1 MERTLPLTKSPPV
14 SGNTTQR
21 PIRQSRPVN
30 GIRHQTS
37 ATHEELTTFTQL
49 IVNQTHYHCP
59 PMNDKGYLELQ
70 NINMGSEAKKID
82 FTSHFIRSTSIA
94 CSSDPQV
101 FMHNM
106 NKRQISILWFQK
118 SAIEALKEGDLQ
130 SFTDLVNNK
139 DVEDELDNPSFWI
152 NQGREDED
160 GYNLAELCVTLE
172 SKAALATLV
181 RLGLHM
187 DMINTDTGYS
197 ALHRAAEMGKPD
209 LLSVILQ
216 TTNHTFDV
224 NVRTAKRKRGITALH
239 LAASTVSDQHLKCV
253 KILLEQPFIE
263 VDVRDSS
270 WVTTPLYA
278 AGKCRNI
285 EAAVKLLENGAN
297 ADLMVGATNKTVGD
311 FFRTWMPEFDIDKV
325 KVVKQRYPG
334 ENIKEKLMDIV
345 KVSSTNDINYM
356 KNFLE
361 FKEVSSKL
369 TDAENGYEEVVEAV
383 CRKGLS
389 DFALVLFRKGANPN
403 NFPPNSFSYPVIDAA
418 EEGNCDLLKVLKKS
432 NASFTVF
439 KIQTFETVLHS
450 ILKKPTHGKEKDYL
464 KCLEILL
471 DDKDENFR
479 SDMRAIINRKDV
491 NGNTA
496 LHYSTEKWPALV
508 TRALLQCGANIG
520 IKNDW
525 GDIPI
530 TRIPPKVME
539 DFLNE
544 DCLISNGKDIYHKE
558 FELTFKYDFLAPDP
572 SSLPDCFKPH
582 QELEEC
588 TPLSPKKEQITQAK
602 NHALP
607 ETESLWY
614 MGQSKEHR
622 HLLKHPVI
630 TSFLWFKWERIRPY
644 FNRNMRLYL
653 LFVYLLT
660 WFIFI
665 TYGGSS
671 QREIINSTFYHGY
684 VLLLI
689 FLVMMVIRDWYKD
702 IQDAIRADSL
712 ANSSKN
718 IIKPAISINSPK
730 MILEMLAYNWIDI
743 FMIALS
749 STMLGLTAHLS
760 TLIIVLL
767 FFISIRELL
776 QMAVSIKRYFTS
788 FENWIELAMIALVF
802 VVIFNNNE
810 ENLLLNRHLGAI
822 AIVFSWAELITLI
835 GRHPKLLH
843 CNVYVTMFYRV
854 LNSFFF
860 FLLWYSLFIV
870 AFGLGFYIMLHS
882 DDGGKNLNA
891 LDHEDLNPLFNR
903 TWLSL
908 VKTSAMFVGELEFSD
923 IPINS
928 DTYLGVLAYIFFL
941 SFIFLIV
948 VVLMNLLNGL
958 AVNDTSD
965 IKQKAEIY
973 SYISRVETI
982 SYLESVLLGDPFNFL
997 SNVPDYLSSL
1007 PSGSVLR
1014 QLYRNKFCSKIFR
1027 KIGAKR
1033 FLLFYTYLPN
1043 KELSLTPNQDS
1054 RCCVMIGDE
1063 MGKDIISAAK
1073 DIITA
1078 KLSITDNNE
1087 EMFSMKQEIIQ
1098 LRSELSKLGDI
1109 SKKIDLLLLARK

>member
-1 MERTLPLTKSPPV
+1 ML
-14 SGNTTQR
+14 
-21 PIRQSRPVN
+21 
-30 GIRHQTS
+30 
-37 ATHEELTTFTQL
+37 
-49 IVNQTHYHCP
+49 C
-59 PMNDKGYLELQ
+59 
-70 NINMGSEAKKID
+70 
-82 FTSHFIRSTSIA
+82 
-94 CSSDPQV
+94 
-101 FMHNM
+101 
-106 NKRQISILWFQK
+106 FQK
-118 SAIEALKEGDLQ
+118 HAIEALKEGDLQ
-130 SFTDLVNNK
+130 SFTDLVNSK
-139 DVEDELDNPSFWI
+139 DVEEELDNPNFWI
-152 NQGREDED
+152 NQGREEEE

-172 SKAALATLV
+172 SKEALSTLV
-181 RLGLHM
+181 KLGCHM
-187 DMINTDTGYS
+187 DMINPDTGYS
-197 ALHRAAEMGKPD
+197 ALHRAAEAGKPE
-209 LLSVILQ
+209 LLSIILR
-216 TTNHTFDV
+216 TSNHTFDV

-263 VDVRDSS
+263 VDIRDSS
-270 WVTTPLYA
+270 WITTPLYA

-297 ADLMVGATNKTVGD
+297 SDLMIGATNKTVRD
-311 FFRTWMPEFDIDKV
+311 FFSTWMPDFEIDKV
-325 KVVKQRYPG
+325 KVVKHIYPG
-334 ENIKEKLMDIV
+334 ENVKEKLMEII
-345 KVSSTNDINYM
+345 KNTSTNDINYM
-356 KNFLE
+356 KNFLK
-361 FKEVSSKL
+361 FKEVCLKL
-369 TDAENGYEEVVEAV
+369 TNAENGYEEVVEVV

-389 DFALVLFRKGANPN
+389 DFAQVLFRKGANPN
-403 NFPPNSFSYPVIDAA
+403 KFSPNSFSHPVIDAA
-418 EEGNCDLLKVLKKS
+418 EEGNCELLKVLKK
-432 NASFTVF
+432 NDANFTVS
-439 KIQTFETVLHS
+439 KKQTKETVLHS
-450 ILKKPTHGKEKDYL
+450 ILKNATPGKEKTYL
-464 KCLEILL
+464 RCLDVLL
-471 DDKDENFR
+471 NDNDEDFN
-479 SDMRAIINRKDV
+479 SDMREIINKKDV

-496 LHYSTEKWPALV
+496 LHYSTEKWPSFV

-572 SSLPDCFKPH
+572 SSLPDCFNPH

-588 TPLSPKKEQITQAK
+588 TPLSPKKDRINKAE

-665 TYGGSS
+665 NFGGLS
-671 QREIINSTFYHGY
+671 QREVINSTFYHGY
-684 VLLLI
+684 IFVLTS
-689 FLVMMVIRDWYKD
+689 LVTMVIRDWYKD

-718 IIKPAISINSPK
+718 TIKPAISVNSPK

-743 FMIALS
+743 FMIAFS
-749 STMLGLTAHLS
+749 SAVLGLTTHLS

-767 FFISIRELL
+767 AFILIRELL
-776 QMAVSIKRYFTS
+776 QMAVSLKRYLTS
-788 FENWIELAMIALVF
+788 FENWIELTMIGLVF
-802 VVIFNNNE
+802 VIIFNNNE

-835 GRHPKLLH
+835 GRHPKLLA

-860 FLLWYSLFIV
+860 FLLWYSLFII
-870 AFGLGFYIMLHS
+870 AFGLGFYIMLHN
-882 DDGGKNLNA
+882 DDGGNNLHA

-941 SFIFLIV
+941 TFIFLIV

-997 SNVPDYLSSL
+997 SNVPDYLSTL

-1033 FLLFYTYLPN
+1033 FLLFFTYLPD
-1043 KELSLTPNQDS
+1043 KQLSLTPNQDA

-1073 DIITA
+1073 DIIAA
-1078 KLSITDNNE
+1078 KLPINNE
-1087 EMFSMKQEIIQ
+1087 ENEEIFSMKQEIIQ

>member
-1 MERTLPLTKSPPV
+1 MQL
-14 SGNTTQR
+14 
-21 PIRQSRPVN
+21 
-30 GIRHQTS
+30 
-37 ATHEELTTFTQL
+37 FTD
-49 IVNQTHYHCP
+49 IVN
-59 PMNDKGYLELQ
+59 
-70 NINMGSEAKKID
+70 S
-82 FTSHFIRSTSIA
+82 
-94 CSSDPQV
+94 
-101 FMHNM
+101 
-106 NKRQISILWFQK
+106 
-118 SAIEALKEGDLQ
+118 
-130 SFTDLVNNK
+130 K
-139 DVEDELDNPSFWI
+139 DVEEELDNPNFWI
-152 NQGREDED
+152 NQGREEED
-160 GYNLAELCVTLE
+160 GYNLTELCVQWE
-172 SKAALATLV
+172 AKEALSTLV
-181 RLGLHM
+181 RLGCHM
-187 DMINTDTGYS
+187 DMINPVTGLS
-197 ALHRAAEMGKPD
+197 ALHRAAELGKPD
-209 LLSVILQ
+209 LLSTILK
-216 TTNHTFDV
+216 TSHHTFDV

-239 LAASTVSDQHLKCV
+239 LAVSTVSEGHLQCV
-253 KILLEQPFIE
+253 KILLEQTFIE
-263 VDVRDSS
+263 VDTRDSS
-270 WVTTPLYA
+270 WTTTPLYT

-285 EAAVKLLENGAN
+285 EATVRLLENGAN
-297 ADLMVGATNKTVGD
+297 ADLMVGSTNKSVRE
-311 FFRTWMPEFDIDKV
+311 FFSTWTPDFDIDKV
-325 KVVKQRYPG
+325 KVIKHRYPD
-334 ENIKEKLMDIV
+334 ENIKEKLMAIV
-345 KVSSTNDINYM
+345 KKSSTNDMNYM
-356 KNFLE
+356 QNFLK
-361 FKEVSSKL
+361 FREVCLKL
-369 TDAENGYEEVVEAV
+369 TDAESGFEEVVEAV

-389 DFALVLFRKGANPN
+389 DFAQILFRKGANPN
-403 NFPPNSFSYPVIDAA
+403 RFSPNSYSHPVIDAA

-432 NASFTVF
+432 DATFTVC
-439 KIQTFETVLHS
+439 KIQTNETVLHC
-450 ILKKPTHGKEKDYL
+450 ILKNAIPGKEESYI
-464 KCLEILL
+464 KCLDVLL
-471 DDKDENFR
+471 NDQDEDFR
-479 SDMRAIINRKDV
+479 RDIKSIINKKDV

-496 LHYSTEKWPALV
+496 LHYSTEKWPSFI

-530 TRIPPKVME
+530 TRISSTVME

-544 DCLISNGKDIYHKE
+544 DCLKSNGKDVYHKE

-572 SSLPDCFKPH
+572 SSLPDSFRPH

-588 TPLSPKKEQITQAK
+588 TPLSPKKRKENPQ

-622 HLLKHPVI
+622 YLLKHPVI

-644 FNRNMRLYL
+644 FNRNLRLYL

-665 TYGGSS
+665 NFGGIS
-671 QREIINSTFYHGY
+671 QRGVINSTFYHGFVFLFISL
-684 VLLLI
+684 VL
-689 FLVMMVIRDWYKD
+689 MVIRDWYKD
-702 IQDAIRADSL
+702 IQDAIRADNL
-712 ANSSKN
+712 ANSSN
-718 IIKPAISINSPK
+718 NTIKPAISINSPK
-730 MILEMLAYNWIDI
+730 MILEMLAYNWIDLI
-743 FMIALS
+743 MITYSSAVFAL
-749 STMLGLTAHLS
+749 TPHLS
-760 TLIIVLL
+760 ILILVLVI
-767 FFISIRELL
+767 FVFIRELL
-776 QMAVSIKRYFTS
+776 QMAVSLKRYFTS
-788 FENWIELAMIALVF
+788 FENWIELTMIGLV
-802 VVIFNNNE
+802 VSIIFNNYE
-810 ENLLLNRHLGAI
+810 ESLLLNRHLGAI

-870 AFGLGFYIMLHS
+870 AFGLGFYIMLHN
-882 DDGGKNLNA
+882 DDGEKNLHG
-891 LDHEDLNPLFNR
+891 LDQDDLNPLFNR

-941 SFIFLIV
+941 TFIFLIV

-1014 QLYRNKFCSKIFR
+1014 QLYRNQFCSKIFR

-1033 FLLFYTYLPN
+1033 FLLFYTYLPE
-1043 KELSLTPNQDS
+1043 KQLSLTPNQDS
-1054 RCCVMIGDE
+1054 RCCVLIGDE

-1073 DIITA
+1073 NNIAARTQINN
-1078 KLSITDNNE
+1078 KENE
-1087 EMFSMKQEIIQ
+1087 EISSMKQEIIQ
-1098 LRSELSKLGDI
+1098 LKSELSKLGDI
-1109 SKKIDLLLLARK
+1109 SKKIDLLIARK